1 MNQHWLVLERIR
13 MAPRAPYRGDIEER
27 NFVESFFRRE
37 CPEVINYYVASMDEG
52 RRAHQPRFSSAQGG
66 PGMIPLA
73 RPGWAAAL
81 KRTLD
86 VVGAAFGLLLLSPV
100 LLVIAA
106 LVKLQDGGPV
116 FYRRHV
122 VGPGGS
128 FDAFKFRSMRTDAE
142 ATLNANPI
150 LRESFEQNF
159 KLKDDPRITRIGS
172 RLRRH
177 SLDEL
182 PQLFNVLL
190 GQMSLVGPRMITAPE
205 LKKYGEYQQLLLSV
219 KPGLTG
225 YWQVQGRQNVGY
237 KQRVEMDVYYIQHW
251 SLKLD
256 LRILSQTPWKVLKG
270 EGAL

>member
-1 MNQHWLVLERIR
+1 
-13 MAPRAPYRGDIEER
+13 
-27 NFVESFFRRE
+27 
-37 CPEVINYYVASMDEG
+37 
-52 RRAHQPRFSSAQGG
+52 
-66 PGMIPLA
+66 MIPLA

-142 ATLNANPI
+142 ATLNANPT

-190 GQMSLVGPRMITAPE
+190 GQMSLVGPRMITAAE
-205 LKKYGEYQQLLLSV
+205 LKKYGKYQPLLLSV